1 MIFSSSRLNLSK
13 GVYALACV
21 GWWCA
26 WSAVAS
32 TPSILD
38 EARKALAEDVPQVAI
53 FKIGKVLTR
62 TDIPEADRHAA
73 TTLLAEAQLAAGS
86 YEEALDTLQ
95 ALVEQPD
102 IQDRLL
108 TGRAYAGLGMWDK
121 ALEIYEQLADE
132 KDAPLETYL
141 GKSEALQALR
151 QGEAAAAVL
160 QMTVSLGKATTVV
173 RLRLAGM
180 LVELGRSD
188 EARKELAEAK
198 PETAVDV
205 QWKEYVEGRVLLSE
219 KKHAEALVKF
229 EQVLKAPEQL
239 SENLL
244 VAATLGATEAS
255 LVAQGPDVAKNA
267 LESFIW
273 KHPECSYLELVFRRL
288 DQVNALDKNP
298 SEGELHRLVRQPPV
312 RRAAL
317 AQFYVTRLQIREKRY
332 ERASLS
338 AQYFLEKF
346 PTHPL
351 VPLVYQI
358 QADVALL
365 MRNYGA
371 AEKALLSAVRTS
383 TGDDQRAIHAEMEL
397 RLALI
402 YFQQKEHL
410 LAEKFFKSAAEAFP
424 AFKKSAA
431 FNGALAWLQQGNQER
446 FEEALKAF
454 REEFSDEKLQ
464 GNLMLEKGLVLARA
478 RDQKADEVFQGYLQ
492 EFQGHSRRGEASVA
506 LAELAFLEGD
516 SVKATALVKTAVAA
530 PASDEMSAQADY
542 LSLFIEDAKQPRDD
556 AHVIELARAFINKHP
571 GSPQLIEV
579 RMKLGQVYFQ
589 REDYANAQVQFETV
603 AREDDKGL
611 WLETSLFLAGQS
623 AMKLMSTEG
632 LGRAVELFEDVA
644 KLEGKLKLHARLQ
657 EAIIYNKLGKDDD
670 AVKLYDQIIAA
681 QPAAEAEVK
690 FAAYCGRGDCLVLLG
705 KKDPQFMEQAI
716 ASYDQLASLAD
727 ATPMWRNQAL
737 YKKAK
742 VLEQLGRQ
750 DEAQAT
756 LYDVL
761 ERNATGLLETFW
773 YYKSGFEAARV
784 YEAQKQWKSAI
795 GIYEKMVRLP
805 GSRAE
810 EARKR
815 LKDLRLEHFIWD

>member
-1 MIFSSSRLNLSK
+1 MRSGICVLS
-13 GVYALACV
+13 CV
-21 GWWCA
+21 GWLFA
-26 WSAVAS
+26 GSAAFAS
-32 TPSILD
+32 TSSMLD

-53 FKIGKVLTR
+53 FKIGKVLAQAGLN
-62 TDIPEADRHAA
+62 EKERHAG

-86 YEEALDTLQ
+86 YAEALATLQ
-95 ALVEQPD
+95 SMSDQPD

-108 TGRAYAGLGMWDK
+108 IGRAYAGLGDWEK
-121 ALEIYEQLADE
+121 ALEVYESLAVE
-132 KDAPLETYL
+132 KDAPIEAYL

-151 QGEAAAAVL
+151 RGEGAAAEL
-160 QMTVSLGKATTVV
+160 QKTVEIGKATPAV

-180 LVELGRSD
+180 LVELGRTAD
-188 EARKELAEAK
+188 ARKQLEAAK
-198 PETAVDV
+198 PETPIDV
-205 QWKEYVEGRVLLSE
+205 QWKEYVEARVLLSE
-219 KKHAEALVKF
+219 KKHPEALAKF
-229 EQVLKAPEQL
+229 ERILKVPEQL
-239 SENLL
+239 TENLL

-273 KHPECSYLELVFRRL
+273 KNPECSFLELVFRRL
-288 DQVNALDKNP
+288 DQLNALDKNP

-317 AQFYVTRLQIREKRY
+317 AQFYVTRLQFREKRY
-332 ERASLS
+332 DRTSLS
-338 AQYFLEKF
+338 AQYFLDKF
-346 PTHPL
+346 PNHPL
-351 VPLVYQI
+351 VPLIYQM
-358 QADVALL
+358 QAEIALI

-371 AEKALLSAVRTS
+371 AEKALLSAVRAS
-383 TGDDQRAIHAEMEL
+383 TGEDQEAIHAEMEL
-397 RLALI
+397 RLALV

-410 LAEKFFKSAAEAFP
+410 LAEKFFKSAADALP

-446 FEEALKAF
+446 FEKALKEF

-464 GNLMLEKGLVLARA
+464 GDLMLENGLNFARA
-478 RDQKADEVFQGYLQ
+478 GDPQAVEGLKGYLQ
-492 EFQGHSRRGEASVA
+492 DFPEHPRKAEASVA

-516 SVKATALVKTAVAA
+516 PAKAAELVKTASPA
-530 PASDEMSAQADY
+530 PNSEMSSQADY
-542 LSLFIEDAKQPRDD
+542 LSLFIEDAKQPRND
-556 AHVIELARAFINKHP
+556 AKVIELARDFIRKYP
-571 GSPQLIEV
+571 GVPQLIEV

-603 AREDDKGL
+603 AREDTKGL

-632 LGRAVELFEDVA
+632 LNRAVELFEEVA

-670 AVKLYDQIIAA
+670 AVKLYDQIISA
-681 QPAAEAEVK
+681 QPAAGPEVK
-690 FAAYCGRGDCLVLLG
+690 FAAHCGRGDCLVVLG
-705 KKDPQFMEQAI
+705 KKDPQYMEQAVV
-716 ASYDQLASLAD
+716 AYDQLAALED
-727 ATPMWRNQAL
+727 VTPAWRNQAM

-742 VLEQLGRQ
+742 ALEQLGRV
-750 DEAQAT
+750 DESQAT

-761 ERNATGLLETFW
+761 ERNADGLQETFW

-784 YEAQKQWKSAI
+784 YESQKQWKSAI
-795 GIYEKMVRLP
+795 GIYEKMVKLP

-810 EARKR
+810 EARKELR
-815 LKDLRLEHFIWD
+815 KLRLLHFIWD